1 MTLWQAIPD
10 ERRAL
15 FSPIG
20 LRLVDDF
27 AGVAPFGLLRV
38 LLDRQT
44 ASGGWEP
51 TAIEG
56 VRTLSDTIIYPGL
69 GRSAHAGVE
78 LPSRYRVRVGADH
91 LLPFYLRESDGIE
104 FDAEAW
110 DDVTPPTVVPSVPL
124 NLFLLPAPAYPF
136 PTHVRVL
143 RGTIIGPGGDPA
155 PFVEVTA
162 GANERVL
169 SDSRG
174 SFALPLRWPAYDVAI
189 DVFANDI
196 RTGASGQIT
205 VNLPAALGS
214 GQLILLN

>member
-1 MTLWQAIPD
+1 MTVWQAIPE

-15 FSPIG
+15 YSPIG

-27 AGVAPFGLLRV
+27 TGVAPFGRVRV

-44 ASGGWEP
+44 GSGGWEQ

-69 GRSAHAGVE
+69 GRSAYAGVQ
-78 LPSRYRVRVGADH
+78 PPTRYRARVEADH
-91 LLPFYLRESDGIE
+91 LLPFYLRDLDGIE

-110 DDVTPPTVVPSVPL
+110 DDMTPPPGLPAVPITH
-124 NLFLLPAPAYPF
+124 FLLPAPAYPF
-136 PTHVRVL
+136 PTHIRVL
-143 RGTIIGPGGDPA
+143 RGTILDPGGNPA
-155 PFVEVTA
+155 PFVEVTD

-174 SFALPLRWPAYDVAI
+174 SFALPLRWPAYNAAV
-189 DVFANDI
+189 DVFANDV
-196 RTGASGQIT
+196 RSGASGQIT